1 MSVVSRQFGRTM
13 VVVAGLVLPACDQ
26 LPTSPDPSAG
36 PTQRAMT
43 LGDWT
48 RSGYATRTCRI
59 ALDEIEALGANRVV
73 FLANAYQ
80 ETATSS
86 RLERDGSATDLD
98 AFRTATTWAGQRDLL
113 PVLKLHVDVRDGTWR
128 GELDPADRVA
138 WFDDY
143 RAFVVDCA
151 VAAAETD
158 VATLVIGTE
167 LARLSREEF
176 AWREIIAETRA
187 VYDGE
192 VLYAASWDELERV
205 PFWDALDAIGV
216 DFYGPVASRPDPTRF
231 EILVGWQPW
240 LERLDRLRR
249 AVGKDV
255 VFTEL
260 GYASRDGAGMEPSDY
275 ESSAVADAQEQADLY
290 AAALI
295 ALSDATW
302 VRGVYWWN
310 WELGVAGGPD
320 HDGYTPRGKPAEEV
334 LCEAWSGEGS

>member
-1 MSVVSRQFGRTM
+1 MSVVSRQFGRAM
-13 VVVAGLVLPACDQ
+13 IVVAGLLLAACDE
-26 LPTSPDPSAG
+26 LPTSPEPSAG
-36 PTQRAMT
+36 PTERAVT

-48 RSGYATRTCRI
+48 RSGYASSTCRD
-59 ALDEIEALGANRVV
+59 ALDEIAALGANRVV

-86 RLERDGSATDLD
+86 RLERDGSATDLN

-113 PVLKLHVDVRDGTWR
+113 PILKLHVDVRDGTWR
-128 GELDPADRVA
+128 GEVDPADRDA

-192 VLYAASWDELERV
+192 VLYAASWDEVERV
-205 PFWDALDAIGV
+205 PFWDALDAVGV
-216 DFYGPVASRPDPTRF
+216 DFTAPWPRARTPPGSRSWRAGSRGWSGWIACAVRWGRTSFSRSSVTPAATAPAWNRRTTNRAPSPMHRSRPISTR
-231 EILVGWQPW
+231 
-240 LERLDRLRR
+240 
-249 AVGKDV
+249 
-255 VFTEL
+255 
-260 GYASRDGAGMEPSDY
+260 
-275 ESSAVADAQEQADLY
+275 
-290 AAALI
+290 
-295 ALSDATW
+295 
-302 VRGVYWWN
+302 
-310 WELGVAGGPD
+310 
-320 HDGYTPRGKPAEEV
+320 PR
-334 LCEAWSGEGS
+334 